1 MSTLQQVVPVVVK
14 PEGSPTSPVSVKE
27 AVGSPATYCTRTPA
41 SEVNPRYHQY
51 PLRRH
56 LTRIQTDPCA
66 VRTIDGDVL
75 RGWNPQ
81 FRHMQ
86 FTMRLS
92 VCQALS

>member
-75 RGWNPQ
+75 RGWDPQ